1 MVFVVVLL
9 TGKQLV
15 GIIDVVEIQVQG
27 RRCWVL
33 EMGNILPFFA
43 FDCAAIDGTPV
54 VAGYFAGGSPVG
66 CLSARAALMTW
77 SLLFA
82 MSRFRS
88 QLTPWETFL

>member
-54 VAGYFAGGSPVG
+54 VAGSPVG